1 MPHAAKIPGSGKA
14 PGYTSNPVARPLGA
28 SIRDILMTRIIT
40 GHYLPGE
47 RLLELKL
54 AAEFGT
60 SQVPVREAL
69 RDLEMSGLVTIKPRR
84 GSFVNA
90 YEAAAQ
96 REIYLVRG
104 ALEESAAR
112 IATPRFAGDVAAL
125 QAHVDGMREAAR
137 RGDIEALA
145 FHSVG
150 FHRMIV
156 AAAGNVLLLK
166 LWESL
171 HVETHTRMT
180 LVGRGIDFAAVAES
194 HQPIVDAMRKGDV
207 EAACRLSRE
216 HQAYFEHT
224 RDDSAMN

>member
-1 MPHAAKIPGSGKA
+1 MPHTALLGS
-14 PGYTSNPVARPLGA
+14 R
-28 SIRDILMTRIIT
+28 IRDILMTRIVS

-90 YEAAAQ
+90 YEASAQ
-96 REIYLVRG
+96 KDIFFVRG
-104 ALEESAAR
+104 ALEEAAAR
-112 IATPRFAGDVAAL
+112 IATPRLQANVTPL
-125 QAHVDGMREAAR
+125 QAHVDGMRAAAK
-137 RGDIEALA
+137 RGDIEALGL
-145 FHSVG
+145 HSVG

-156 AAAGNVLLLK
+156 AAAASELLLK

-180 LVGRGIDFAAVAES
+180 LLAHGIDFVAVAES
-194 HQPIVDAMRKGDV
+194 HQPIVDAIRAGDV

-216 HQAYFEHT
+216 HQAYIEHV
-224 RDDSAMN
+224 RDDSAVN

>member
-1 MPHAAKIPGSGKA
+1 
-14 PGYTSNPVARPLGA
+14 
-28 SIRDILMTRIIT
+28 MTRIVH
-40 GHYLPGE
+40 GHYAPGE

-69 RDLEMSGLVTIKPRR
+69 RDLEMAGLVTIKPRR

-96 REIYLVRG
+96 KNIFLVRG
-104 ALEESAAR
+104 ALEEAAAR
-112 IATPRFAGDVAAL
+112 IATPLLAGDVSGL

-137 RGDIEALA
+137 RGDIDGIG

-156 AAAGNVLLLK
+156 AAAGNELLLK

-171 HVETHTRMT
+171 HVEAHTRIT
-180 LVGRGIDFAAVAES
+180 LLGRSIDFAAVAES
-194 HQPIVDAMRKGDV
+194 HQPIVDAIRIGDV
-207 EAACRLSRE
+207 ESACRLSRE
-216 HQAYFEHT
+216 HQAYFEHS
-224 RDDSAMN
+224 RDYKPS

>member
-1 MPHAAKIPGSGKA
+1 MPHTAL
-14 PGYTSNPVARPLGA
+14 LGNR
-28 SIRDILMTRIIT
+28 IRDILVARIVS
-40 GHYLPGE
+40 GHYEPGE

-90 YEAAAQ
+90 YESSAQ
-96 REIYLVRG
+96 KDIFFVRG
-104 ALEESAAR
+104 ALEEAAAR
-112 IATPRFAGDVAAL
+112 IATPRLCGNIAPL

-137 RGDIEALA
+137 RGDIEALG
-145 FHSVG
+145 FHSVA

-156 AAAGNVLLLK
+156 AAADSQLLLK

-171 HVETHTRMT
+171 HVETHTRIT
-180 LVGRGIDFAAVAES
+180 LLGRSIDFMAVAES
-194 HQPIVDAMRKGDV
+194 HQPIVDAIRAGDV

-216 HQAYFEHT
+216 HQAYIEHA
-224 RDDSAMN
+224 RDDSAVN

>member
-1 MPHAAKIPGSGKA
+1 MPHTAL
-14 PGYTSNPVARPLGA
+14 LGTR
-28 SIRDILMTRIIT
+28 IRDVLMTRIVN

-90 YEAAAQ
+90 YEASAQ
-96 REIYLVRG
+96 KDIFFVRG

-112 IATPRFAGDVAAL
+112 IATPRLAGHVAPL
-125 QAHVDGMREAAR
+125 QAHVDGMREAAK
-137 RGDIEALA
+137 RGDAEALGR
-145 FHSVG
+145 HSVA

-156 AAAGNVLLLK
+156 AAAGSELLLK

-180 LVGRGIDFAAVAES
+180 LLGRSIDFLAVAES
-194 HQPIVDAMRKGDV
+194 HQPIVDAIRAGDV

-216 HQAYFEHT
+216 HQFYIEHA
-224 RDDSAMN
+224 RDDSPVN

>member
-1 MPHAAKIPGSGKA
+1 MPNIP
-14 PGYTSNPVARPLGA
+14 PLG
-28 SIRDILMTRIIT
+28 SRIRDILMSRIVN

-69 RDLEMSGLVTIKPRR
+69 RGLEMSGLVTIKPRR

-96 REIYLVRG
+96 RDIFLVRG

-112 IATPRFAGDVAAL
+112 IATPRIARDIAPL
-125 QAHVDGMREAAR
+125 QVHVDGMREAAK
-137 RGDIEALA
+137 RGDIEGLA
-145 FHSVG
+145 THSVA

-156 AAAGNVLLLK
+156 AAAGNDLLLK

-180 LVGRGIDFAAVAES
+180 LLGRSIDFMAVAES
-194 HQPIVDAMRKGDV
+194 HQPIVDAIKAGDV
-207 EAACRLSRE
+207 ESACRLSRE
-216 HQAYFEHT
+216 HQAYIEFA
-224 RDDSAMN
+224 RDDSTVN

>member
-1 MPHAAKIPGSGKA
+1 MPHTALLGS
-14 PGYTSNPVARPLGA
+14 R
-28 SIRDILMTRIIT
+28 IRDILMTRIVN

-69 RDLEMSGLVTIKPRR
+69 RGLEMAGLITIKPRR

-90 YEAAAQ
+90 YEASAQ
-96 REIYLVRG
+96 NDIFFVRG
-104 ALEESAAR
+104 ALEDAAAR
-112 IATPRFAGDVAAL
+112 IATPRLAGKVAPL
-125 QAHVDGMREAAR
+125 QTHVDGMREAAK
-137 RGDIEALA
+137 RGDIEKLA
-145 FHSVG
+145 THSVA

-156 AAAGNVLLLK
+156 AAARNDLLLR

-180 LVGRGIDFAAVAES
+180 LLGRGIDFMAVAES
-194 HQPIVDAMRKGDV
+194 HQPIVDAIAAGDV

-216 HQAYFEHT
+216 HQAYVEHA
-224 RDDSAMN
+224 RDDGAVN

>member
-1 MPHAAKIPGSGKA
+1 MTHTAL
-14 PGYTSNPVARPLGA
+14 LGTR
-28 SIRDILMTRIIT
+28 IRDTLMTRIVN

-69 RDLEMSGLVTIKPRR
+69 RGLEMAGLVTIRPRR

-90 YEAAAQ
+90 YEASAQ
-96 REIYLVRG
+96 QDIFFVRG

-112 IATPRFAGDVAAL
+112 IATPRLSGNIAPL
-125 QAHVDGMREAAR
+125 QAHVDGMREAAK
-137 RGDIEALA
+137 RGDVEALGR
-145 FHSVG
+145 HSVA

-156 AAAGNVLLLK
+156 AAAGSELLLK

-180 LVGRGIDFAAVAES
+180 LLGRSIDFMAVAES
-194 HQPIVDAMRKGDV
+194 HQPIVDAIRAGDV
-207 EAACRLSRE
+207 EKACRLSRE
-216 HQAYFEHT
+216 HQAYIEHA
-224 RDDSAMN
+224 RDDGAVN

>member
-1 MPHAAKIPGSGKA
+1 
-14 PGYTSNPVARPLGA
+14 
-28 SIRDILMTRIIT
+28 MTRIVN

-69 RDLEMSGLVTIKPRR
+69 RHLEMSGLVTIRPRR

-90 YEAAAQ
+90 YEASAQ
-96 REIYLVRG
+96 KDIFFVRG

-112 IATPRFAGDVAAL
+112 IATPRFQGNVAPL
-125 QAHVDGMREAAR
+125 QVHVDGMREAAK
-137 RGDIEALA
+137 RGDIEKLA
-145 FHSVG
+145 THSVA

-156 AAAGNVLLLK
+156 AAAGNDLLLK

-171 HVETHTRMT
+171 HVDTHTRMT
-180 LVGRGIDFAAVAES
+180 LLGHGIDFMAVAAS
-194 HQPIVDAMRKGDV
+194 HQPIVDAIKAGDV

-216 HQAYFEHT
+216 HQAYVEYA
-224 RDDSAMN
+224 RDDSAVN